1 MAMAAQSPLPH
12 NVRQGLA
19 SISGSL
25 FIHNKTRDCGG
36 EGQVYHTAHELESS
50 LPLQMM
56 LYFNAFYF
64 PFWWVSVITILEL
77 KYELLPYHY
86 EFLLVTAVVI
96 ITVVE
101 VLRLYLGYIGNLQE
115 KIPELAGFLL
125 LSFLIQLPILLFLLT
140 DQEILLLPLEI
151 AVHSIYLMF
160 LASELVAAFFTL
172 KAMTKHLAMQFQLRH
187 LDDHGDVSSVEALC
201 RGDHH
206 LLGEWRRTA
215 FVQ

>member
-1 MAMAAQSPLPH
+1 MAAHSPLPH

-25 FIHNKTRDCGG
+25 FIHNKTSDCGA
-36 EGQVYHTAHELESS
+36 EGHVYHRGHELESS

-56 LYFNAFYF
+56 LYFNVFYF
-64 PFWWVSVITILEL
+64 PFWWVSVITMLEL
-77 KYELLPYHY
+77 KYEFLPYHY
-86 EFLLVTAVVI
+86 QFLLVTAVVM

-101 VLRLYLGYIGNLQE
+101 GLRLYLGYIGNLQE
-115 KIPELAGFLL
+115 KVPELAGFLL
-125 LSFLIQLPILLFLLT
+125 LSFLLQLPIILFLLT

-151 AVHSIYLMF
+151 AVHVVYLVF
-160 LASELVAAFFTL
+160 LASELVTAFFTL
-172 KAMTKHLAMQFQLRH
+172 KTMTKHLAMQFQLRH
-187 LDDHGDVSSVEALC
+187 MDDHGNVSSMEALS

-215 FVQ
+215 YVH